1 MTQWKQYEK
10 LNNNDFNYMTKKLV
24 IDCRRMLIK
33 KELNVEYYAI
43 GLGKEK

>member
-1 MTQWKQYEK
+1 
-10 LNNNDFNYMTKKLV
+10 MTKKLV

-33 KELNVEYYAI
+33 KELDIEYYAI